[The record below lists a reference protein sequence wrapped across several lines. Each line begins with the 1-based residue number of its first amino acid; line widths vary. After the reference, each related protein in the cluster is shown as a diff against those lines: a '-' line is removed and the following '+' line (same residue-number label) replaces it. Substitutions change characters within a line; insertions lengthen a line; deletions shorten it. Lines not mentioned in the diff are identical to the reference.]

1 MALSPTEESL
11 VRQLIAQNPAL
22 LNLASSESTI
32 ISKLG
37 ATKVSL
43 SDLSAA
49 TSLSDADL
57 ALVRQGLNDK
67 SFAMSVLRD
76 YVAANLPVA
85 STTTKGIVELATNT
99 ETQTGTD
106 ATRAV
111 TPAGLKSIIT
121 TSATDTTAGRVLK
134 VGDWGIGGDLPVLS
148 GGDLLA
154 DDDYYEYYI
163 TAATNAPAGAPT
175 TSGYVKKETRSSSF
189 RKVTFTP
196 FNLSTG
202 PWVNVCNNGVWAGWV
217 ELYHSG
223 NLPAL
228 GVGQTWQ
235 DLTASRSGGVTYT
248 NTTGRPI
255 QIAITCASGTN
266 VVTTIDG
273 VERGQSSGGSVS
285 TGSYIVPNGSTYSAN
300 VSGPYLW
307 HELR

>member
-76 YVAANLPVA
+76 YVSANLPTA

-106 ATRAV
+106 AVRAV
-111 TPAGLKSIIT
+111 TPAGLASVTATETRAGLLEIAT
-121 TSATDTTAGRVLK
+121 TAEAQALTDDTKALTPKKLADAFGLRVGHTFTDNDWTPIFGGLILQWGSVTVGASASATVTFPIAFPNSCFV
-134 VGDWGIGGDLPVLS
+134 VVES
-148 GGDLLA
+148 
-154 DDDYYEYYI
+154 
-163 TAATNAPAGAPT
+163 NAYT
-175 TSGYVKKETRSSSF
+175 TSGVIGS
-189 RKVTFTP
+189 VQI
-196 FNLSTG
+196 TG
-202 PWVNVCNNGVWAGWV
+202 VI
-217 ELYHSG
+217 
-223 NLPAL
+223 
-228 GVGQTWQ
+228 TK
-235 DLTASRSGGVTYT
+235 T
-248 NTTGRPI
+248 NFPVLNKT
-255 QIAITCASGTN
+255 
-266 VVTTIDG
+266 
-273 VERGQSSGGSVS
+273 SGGSVIYRWMAI
-285 TGSYIVPNGSTYSAN
+285 GN
-300 VSGPYLW
+300 
-307 HELR
+307 

>member
-76 YVAANLPVA
+76 YVAANLPTA

-106 ATRAV
+106 AVRAV
-111 TPAGLKSIIT
+111 TPAGL
-121 TSATDTTAGRVLK
+121 A
-134 VGDWGIGGDLPVLS
+134 
-148 GGDLLA
+148 
-154 DDDYYEYYI
+154 
-163 TAATNAPAGAPT
+163 
-175 TSGYVKKETRSSSF
+175 
-189 RKVTFTP
+189 
-196 FNLSTG
+196 
-202 PWVNVCNNGVWAGWV
+202 
-217 ELYHSG
+217 
-223 NLPAL
+223 
-228 GVGQTWQ
+228 
-235 DLTASRSGGVTYT
+235 
-248 NTTGRPI
+248 
-255 QIAITCASGTN
+255 
-266 VVTTIDG
+266 
-273 VERGQSSGGSVS
+273 
-285 TGSYIVPNGSTYSAN
+285 
-300 VSGPYLW
+300 
-307 HELR
+307 